1 MEATKYQWTETACDV
16 TLCPRR
22 YNTTRAL
29 HTNFYCLLS
38 NMMKITY
45 CPFKQRK
52 PNLFIFLY
60 AALVCLDMAAW
71 MSCSIPSA
79 LTFPPLRPGSAE
91 EKAAFNRCRFSSTV
105 HSMSTARSSSPAAWS
120 GAPCTS
126 RRSFGARTPS
136 ALTRRIT
143 SSSSKA
149 KRFLLPAPFCLRHSF
164 FACLSSPA
172 I

>member
-1 MEATKYQWTETACDV
+1 MWHSAPEDIITPLELRV
-16 TLCPRR
+16 TIFI
-22 YNTTRAL
+22 T
-29 HTNFYCLLS
+29 FYKTWWKSLIAPLS
-38 NMMKITY
+38 KKN
-45 CPFKQRK
+45 

-79 LTFPPLRPGSAE
+79 LTFPPQWPGSAE
-91 EKAAFNRCRFSSTV
+91 EKAAFNRCRLSSTV

-126 RRSFGARTPS
+126 RRSSGARTPS

-164 FACLSSPA
+164 FACLSSPG

>member
-22 YNTTRAL
+22 YNNTTRASCD
-29 HTNFYCLLS
+29 NFYYLLS
-38 NMMKITY
+38 NIMKITLS
-45 CPFKQRK
+45 KK
-52 PNLFIFLY
+52 KNNLFIFLY
-60 AALVCLDMAAW
+60 AASVCLDMAAW

-79 LTFPPLRPGSAE
+79 LTFPPLWPGSAE
-91 EKAAFNRCRFSSTV
+91 EKAAFNRCRLSSTV

-126 RRSFGARTPS
+126 RRSSGARTPS

-143 SSSSKA
+143 NSSSKA
-149 KRFLLPAPFCLRHSF
+149 KRFLLPAPFCLHHSF
-164 FACLSSPA
+164 FACLSSPG